1 MTDRVLVQDYQQFEE
16 LIIELTWTAEHGR
29 INVNGEWAI
38 DTETNGLR
46 PYHGDR
52 IWGIS
57 LYNPEL
63 DTSWYVPIRY
73 LNEWNIDT
81 EAYKQLLFLIPLQRN
96 LIFFNA
102 KFDLHMLYVDGMK
115 EPKKVED
122 VLVAA
127 QLLNEN
133 EWLSNGGQS
142 GAYKL
147 KRLARKYLGA
157 EADDGEETLFE
168 NARARGID
176 PKSDMWQMPAS
187 DVAYYA
193 MRDVEITWGLREFYR
208 PGLVKWGQWD
218 LYQQRSHFLLKSLM
232 RMEQNGMPVDVDL
245 INKHRADLAP
255 KIEEMQ
261 SKFDNLVKKMG
272 VRLNKQTKDDD
283 RWINL
288 NSPTQLTTLFQ
299 LRGHNVESTNKFV
312 LRDLVVAGDKVAQDV
327 VKYRQYAM
335 ADQTYYSPY
344 LEHVDANGII
354 HHSLNVTG
362 TKTGRLSSSDPNFQN
377 IPKGNE
383 KYIVKQ
389 VFKPRPGYVMVS
401 LDYKALEFR
410 LATHFAQDQLIRQAF
425 ADGVDP
431 HTDTARR
438 LNLPRDRAKTLN
450 FGLLYGMGGKKFAA
464 QNGISLKEANEQ
476 VRAWH
481 NLYSSFRKTLAKYE
495 LLAKQW
501 RNPDGTPGGKFQYV
515 RLDNGKVKHFNEF
528 LNYPE
533 YEPEYRSAF
542 NFKVQG
548 TAAVVAEES
557 IQNANLLLDDNDI
570 WKPVNAVHDALMGEI
585 KIGHINEVIPE
596 LVRVMEDWPQY
607 NPALKVEVS
616 ISDKSWYDMDNYK
629 PEDWK

>member
-1 MTDRVLVQDYQQFEE
+1 MTDRILIQNYEQLEVLFRNLDLAMRYQD
-16 LIIELTWTAEHGR
+16 W
-29 INVNGEWAI
+29 NI

-157 EADDGEETLFE
+157 EADDGEEALFE

-176 PKSDMWQMPAS
+176 PKSGMWQMPAA

-193 MRDVEITWGLREFYR
+193 MRDVEITWQLREKYK
-208 PGLVKWGQWD
+208 PGLFKWGQWN

-245 INKHRADLAP
+245 INQHIADLEP
-255 KIEEMQ
+255 KIAEMK
-261 SKFDNLVKKMG
+261 SKFDNLVKSMG
-272 VRLNKQTKDDD
+272 VRLNKPAKGDN
-283 RWINL
+283 RYINL
-288 NSPTQLTTLFQ
+288 NSPAQLETLFE
-299 LRGHNVESTNKFV
+299 LRGEKISSTNKLA
-312 LRDLVVAGDKVAQDV
+312 LRDLILAGDVIAADVA
-327 VKYRQYAM
+327 KYRQYAM
-335 ADQTYYSPY
+335 ANQTYYTPY
-344 LEHVDANGII
+344 LQHVDANGII

-377 IPKGNE
+377 IPKDDPKGGR
-383 KYIVKQ
+383 YIVKQ
-389 VFKPRPGYVMVS
+389 VFVPRPGYVMVS

-410 LATHFAQDQLIRQAF
+410 LATHFAGDEIIRQAF
-425 ADGVDP
+425 ANGVDP
-431 HTDTARR
+431 HTDTAQR
-438 LNLPRDRAKTLN
+438 LNVPRDRAKTLN
-450 FGLLYGMGGKKFAA
+450 FGLLYGMGGKRFSA
-464 QNGISLKEANEQ
+464 QQGIPLKEANDQ
-476 VRAWH
+476 VQAWH
-481 NLYSSFRKTLAKYE
+481 SLYSSFRTTLAKYE
-495 LLAKQW
+495 RLAKQW
-501 RNPDGTPGGKFQYV
+501 RNPDGSLNGEFQFV
-515 RLDNGKVKHFNEF
+515 RLDNGKIKHFNEF
-528 LNYPE
+528 LAYPE

-548 TAAVVAEES
+548 TAAYVAEES
-557 IQNANLLLDDNDI
+557 IQECNLLFEDNDM

-585 KIGHINEVIPE
+585 KREHVNEVVPE
-596 LVRVMEDWPQY
+596 LVRVMENWPQF
-607 NPALKVEVS
+607 NPKLAVEVS
-616 ISDKSWYDMDNYK
+616 ISDKSWYDMDDYK

>member
-1 MTDRVLVQDYQQFEE
+1 MTDRILIQNYEQLEVLFRNLDLAMRYQD
-16 LIIELTWTAEHGR
+16 W
-29 INVNGEWAI
+29 NI

-168 NARARGID
+168 NARDRGID
-176 PKSDMWQMPAS
+176 PQSGMWQMPAA

-193 MRDVEITWGLREFYR
+193 MRDVEITWQLREKYK
-208 PGLVKWGQWD
+208 PGLLKWGQWN

-245 INKHRADLAP
+245 INQHIADLEP
-255 KIEEMQ
+255 KIAEMQ
-261 SKFDNLVKKMG
+261 SKFDNLVKSMG
-272 VRLNKQTKDDD
+272 VRLNKPAKDDD
-283 RWINL
+283 RYINL
-288 NSPTQLTTLFQ
+288 NSPAQLETLFE
-299 LRGHNVESTNKFV
+299 LRGDEISSTNKLA
-312 LRDLVVAGDKVAQDV
+312 LRDLILAGDVIAADVA
-327 VKYRQYAM
+327 KYRQYAM
-335 ADQTYYSPY
+335 ANQTYYTPY
-344 LEHVDANGII
+344 LQHVDANGII

-377 IPKGNE
+377 IPKDDPKGGR
-383 KYIVKQ
+383 YIVKQ
-389 VFKPRPGYVMVS
+389 VFVPRPGYVMVS

-410 LATHFAQDQLIRQAF
+410 LATHFAGDEIIRQAF
-425 ADGVDP
+425 ANGVDP
-431 HTDTARR
+431 HTDTAQR
-438 LNLPRDRAKTLN
+438 LNVPRDRAKTLN
-450 FGLLYGMGGKKFAA
+450 FGLLYGMGGKRFSA
-464 QNGISLKEANEQ
+464 QQGIPLKEANDQ
-476 VRAWH
+476 VQAWH
-481 NLYSSFRKTLAKYE
+481 SLYSSFRTTLAKYE
-495 LLAKQW
+495 RLAKQW
-501 RNPDGTPGGKFQYV
+501 RNPDGSLNGEFQFV
-515 RLDNGKVKHFNEF
+515 RLDNGKIKHFNEF
-528 LNYPE
+528 LAYPE

-548 TAAVVAEES
+548 TAAYVAEES
-557 IQNANLLLDDNDI
+557 IQECNLLFEDNDI

-585 KIGHINEVIPE
+585 KREHVNEVVPE
-596 LVRVMEDWPQY
+596 LVRVMENWPQF
-607 NPALKVEVS
+607 NPKLAVEVS
-616 ISDKSWYDMDNYK
+616 ISDKSWYDMDDYK